1 MEASTK
7 DAGVPSAESQP
18 VGDCTTS
25 CKNNDDSSE
34 NVPDDV
40 TRDVVHVLPL
50 KVKSSHPSLNVAPH
64 VLGQRLTEFKNK
76 MTAEM
81 KQGW

>member
-1 MEASTK
+1 MEASIK

-25 CKNNDDSSE
+25 SKNNDESSE
-34 NVPDDV
+34 KFADDATRGVVDVP
-40 TRDVVHVLPL
+40 PL
-50 KVKSSHPSLNVAPH
+50 KAKSSHPSLNVAPH

-81 KQGW
+81 KQGG